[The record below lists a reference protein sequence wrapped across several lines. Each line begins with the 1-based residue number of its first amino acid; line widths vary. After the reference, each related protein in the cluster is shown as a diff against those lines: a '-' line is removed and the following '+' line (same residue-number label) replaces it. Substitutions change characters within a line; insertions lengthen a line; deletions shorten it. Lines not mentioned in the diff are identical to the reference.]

1 MKQHAFYSVPIALA
15 ALGNVTA
22 AAQATKPNIVLIMT
36 DQQRA
41 DICGREGF
49 PLPVTPYV
57 DSLATQNVW
66 FNRAYTSMPSSALR
80 VVL

>member
-36 DQQRA
+36 DQQ
-41 DICGREGF
+41 
-49 PLPVTPYV
+49 
-57 DSLATQNVW
+57 
-66 FNRAYTSMPSSALR
+66 
-80 VVL
+80 